1 MWCVPPPF
9 SLVNDNL
16 VALEPNNVDL
26 RDALN
31 SCASMQVNASDPM
44 AGFGQ
49 KSLQVDVPMA
59 EKTVVSPAGR
69 GCGAFSVGAENCSSF
84 SAAIAPLGATGDAVV
99 SSVEQRNLLL
109 SLPRQQRWVWML
121 LHMKSW
127 RRFLLR
133 LEGCS

>member
-16 VALEPNNVDL
+16 VALEPHNVDL

-59 EKTVVSPAGR
+59 EKMVVSPAG
-69 GCGAFSVGAENCSSF
+69 
-84 SAAIAPLGATGDAVV
+84 GDVLP
-99 SSVEQRNLLL
+99 SLSGQRISLLF
-109 SLPRQQRWVWML
+109 LPR
-121 LHMKSW
+121 
-127 RRFLLR
+127 
-133 LEGCS
+133 